1 MPIVTLTSDLGI
13 KDYYVAIIK
22 GKIMTQVPAAQL
34 VDITHEITPFNIQ
47 EAAFVL
53 KNTFPHFPEG
63 TIHLASVHAETRMDT
78 KIVVVEHAN
87 QYFVG
92 MDNGLFALMLDD
104 LPHKIV
110 EIPQILE
117 NPTTFI
123 AKDKLCDV
131 VVNLLNGKSFSS
143 MGQALSSL
151 ETKTYL
157 RPPENSFLIRATIV
171 YIDRYGNLITSLSY
185 KRFEKLRAGRS
196 FIINYKRNEELREI
210 STTYNDVPEGERLCL
225 FNSSGNLEIAINKGN
240 ANQLLGLHLD
250 HLIQIEFE

>member
-1 MPIVTLTSDLGI
+1 MPIVTLTSDLGF
-13 KDYYVAIIK
+13 KDYYVAIVK
-22 GKIMTQVPAAQL
+22 GKILTQVPTAQL

-53 KNTFPHFPEG
+53 KNTFSHFPEK
-63 TIHLASVHAETRMDT
+63 TIHLVSVHAETRIDT
-78 KIVVVEHAN
+78 KIVVVQHAN

-110 EIPQILE
+110 EILQV
-117 NPTTFI
+117 NYSPTTFT
-123 AKDKLCDV
+123 AKDKLSNV
-131 VVNLLNGKSFSS
+131 VVDLLLGKNFQSLGVS
-143 MGQALSSL
+143 LSTL

-157 RPPENSFLIRATIV
+157 RPPENNFIIRANIV
-171 YIDRYGNLITSLSY
+171 YIDRYGNLITNMSKS
-185 KRFEKLRAGRS
+185 RFEKIRAGRD

-210 STTYNDVPEGERLCL
+210 STTYNDVPEGERVCL

-250 HLIQIEFE
+250 HTIQIEFE